1 VYFEAKM
8 IKVQTGQIVEFYS
21 NSCSVVS
28 AGEEFKCKIR
38 GRINLVVGDMVEIEI
53 ISNNDNL
60 EGLVTKRLDRVTA
73 LFKSK
78 EKVKKPIAANITH
91 IGILV
96 TQSPKTNLE
105 FIDKWITISIN
116 ASIEPFIIFN
126 KIDLLTNDE
135 FKEIQKIY
143 EDLGIKT
150 FQISAKLRTNID
162 VLKEYLLK
170 KTAIFVGNSGSGKST
185 LTSAITGKKIL
196 SKALSNNQGVH
207 TTSLS
212 TLYNINEMQIIDSP
226 GVRDIDIDH
235 LKLKEIILGF
245 PEIMHHSLNCVFP
258 NCSHQIDDGCAV
270 KTALKNGDV
279 KESRY
284 NNFIFL
290 SNQEKIR

>member
-1 VYFEAKM
+1 M

-21 NSCSVVS
+21 NSCCVASK
-28 AGEEFKCKIR
+28 GKEYKCKIR
-38 GRINLVVGDMVEIEI
+38 GRINLVVGDLVEIETAS
-53 ISNNDNL
+53 SNDSL
-60 EGLVTKRLDRVTA
+60 EGIVTRRLDRVTA
-73 LFKSK
+73 LYKLK
-78 EKVKKPIAANITH
+78 DKVKKPIAANITH

-96 TQSPKTNLE
+96 TKNPKTNLE

-126 KIDLLTNDE
+126 KIDLLPNDE
-135 FKEIQKIY
+135 FIEIQKIY
-143 EDLGIKT
+143 EDIGIKT
-150 FQISAKLRTNID
+150 FQISAKLYTNID
-162 VLKEYLLK
+162 KLKKYLLK

-185 LTSAITGKKIL
+185 LTSALTGKRIL

-212 TLYNINEMQIIDSP
+212 TLYNIDEMQIIDSP

-235 LKLKEIILGF
+235 LNLKEIIRGF
-245 PEIMHHSLNCVFP
+245 PEILNHSLNCVFP
-258 NCSHQIDDGCAV
+258 NCSHQIDEGCAV
-270 KTALKNGDV
+270 QAALKNGDI

-290 SNQEKIR
+290 SNQEKSR

>member
-1 VYFEAKM
+1 M

-73 LFKSK
+73 LFRSK

-126 KIDLLTNDE
+126 KIDLLRNDE

-235 LKLKEIILGF
+235 LKLKEITLGF

-270 KTALKNGDV
+270 KTAMKNGDI

>member
-1 VYFEAKM
+1 M

-245 PEIMHHSLNCVFP
+245 PEIMNHSLNCVFP

-270 KTALKNGDV
+270 KTAMKNGDI

-290 SNQEKIR
+290 SNQEKTR

>member
-1 VYFEAKM
+1 M

-28 AGEEFKCKIR
+28 EGEEFKCKIR
-38 GRINLVVGDMVEIEI
+38 GRINLVVGDMVEIEK
-53 ISNNDNL
+53 ISNNDSL
-60 EGLVTKRLDRVTA
+60 AGLVTKRLDRVTA

-235 LKLKEIILGF
+235 LKLKEITLGF

-270 KTALKNGDV
+270 KTALKNGDI

>member
-1 VYFEAKM
+1 M

-150 FQISAKLRTNID
+150 FQISAKLQTNID

-235 LKLKEIILGF
+235 LKLKEITLGF

-270 KTALKNGDV
+270 KTALKNGDI

>member
-1 VYFEAKM
+1 M

-78 EKVKKPIAANITH
+78 EKVKKLIAANITH

-235 LKLKEIILGF
+235 LKLKQITLGF

-270 KTALKNGDV
+270 KTAMKNGDI

>member
-1 VYFEAKM
+1 M

-28 AGEEFKCKIR
+28 QGKEFKCKIQ
-38 GRINLVVGDMVEIEI
+38 GRINLVVGDLVEIETA
-53 ISNNDNL
+53 SNNYSY
-60 EGLVTKRLDRVTA
+60 EGIVTKRLDRATA
-73 LFKSK
+73 LYKSK
-78 EKVKKPIAANITH
+78 DKAKKPIAANITH

-96 TQSPKTNLE
+96 TKNPKTNLE

-126 KIDLLTNDE
+126 KIDLLPNDE
-135 FKEIQKIY
+135 FLEIRKIY
-143 EDLGIKT
+143 EDIGIKT
-150 FQISAKLRTNID
+150 FQISAKLYTNID
-162 VLKEYLLK
+162 KLKKYLLK

-196 SKALSNNQGVH
+196 SKSLSNNQGVH

-212 TLYNINEMQIIDSP
+212 TLYNIDEMQIIDSP

-235 LKLKEIILGF
+235 LNLKEIIRGF
-245 PEIMHHSLNCVFP
+245 PEILNHSLNCVFP
-258 NCSHQIDDGCAV
+258 NCSHQIDEGCAV
-270 KTALKNGDV
+270 QAALKNGDI

-290 SNQEKIR
+290 SNQEKSR

>member
-1 VYFEAKM
+1 M

-53 ISNNDNL
+53 ISNNDSL

-235 LKLKEIILGF
+235 LKLKEITLGF

-270 KTALKNGDV
+270 KTALKNGDI